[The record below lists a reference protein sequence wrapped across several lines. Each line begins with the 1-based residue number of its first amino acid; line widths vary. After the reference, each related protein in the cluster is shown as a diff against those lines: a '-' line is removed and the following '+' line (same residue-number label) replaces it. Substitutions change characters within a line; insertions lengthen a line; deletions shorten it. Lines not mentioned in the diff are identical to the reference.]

1 MIAIKFEMLSLMTT
15 MHAVGLM
22 PDDDYQ
28 REKARLVSNLL
39 AIGSRTIPLDIDKWD
54 DGFSPNLESSKLQWG
69 PEEFDACERMPFDW
83 KAVISNFLESAYR
96 TSHITYFESHD
107 GNIKTEAVKLGI
119 ETESQKTLSGTAN
132 SLMEHAYARRQIME
146 LKFAIE
152 QIDDLRA
159 EVRQLREAVAA
170 RSSSRADNRVINSEP
185 SKNSHS
191 GEIETLQKDMQ
202 RLLTAAALCD
212 AKGDFYGAGSHRGAV
227 AKIESKL
234 RALGA

>member
-15 MHAVGLM
+15 MNAVGLM

-28 REKARLVSNLL
+28 REKARLVSDLVT
-39 AIGSRTIPLDIDKWD
+39 IGSRTIPLDIEKWHS

-69 PEEFDACERMPFDW
+69 PEDFDISERMPFDW
-83 KAVISNFLESAYR
+83 KAIISNFLESAYR
-96 TSHITYFESHD
+96 SSHITYFESHD
-107 GNIKTEAVKLGI
+107 RNIKTEAVKLGI
-119 ETESQKTLSGTAN
+119 ETESQKSLSGTAN

-146 LKFAIE
+146 LKFAI
-152 QIDDLRA
+152 DDLRA
-159 EVRQLREAVAA
+159 EVRQLRKAVAA
-170 RSSSRADNRVINSEP
+170 RSSSRADIRVTNTEP
-185 SKNSHS
+185 SKNSRS
-191 GEIETLQKDMQ
+191 GEIESLQKDMQ